1 MMRYTI
7 QQALISVLLIL
18 ASSVA
23 SAQDSPPNLIPNQII
38 GPQRPFEENPA
49 TTWRFGYSVSMS
61 ANTALAGMFA
71 WNDDINSGRVAVF
84 SKKGRLWKRTGTI
97 EPLDSVAGDS
107 FGEEVLALPGNLA
120 VVGGGGKIY
129 AFQRVDQE
137 WQQLRKIEGL
147 YGTMVGQGHT
157 AVISAGFDSA
167 GMETVEIYRVGGQG
181 GLKLV
186 QTLTT
191 GEGIPSVGFGGGLA
205 ISHNTLAIGASSDDD
220 GRGAVYVFN
229 REGSRWVKRQKLV
242 ISDSAG
248 FGNTQA
254 MDGDLMVGAGCG
266 GLCVFKRVHGLWSQQ
281 QSIEPPRLSFGFGG
295 SLALQNGTLAVGGA
309 ALLNGTEFR
318 DQVVLYQWDGHEF
331 KLAAQ
336 VLSSHANGSPVR
348 VALSRSTL
356 MSGHAYFPNDVERN
370 IFVGHG
376 ELFDLHHCRFADDAD
391 ALAQRS
397 LRQRHDDA
405 LSQLCRSSSR

>member
-18 ASSVA
+18 ASAAA

-38 GPQRPFEENPA
+38 GPQRPFEEDPTA
-49 TTWRFGYSVSMS
+49 TWRFGYSVSLS

-84 SKKGRLWKRTGTI
+84 SKKGKLWKRTGTI
-97 EPLDSVAGDS
+97 EPSDPVAGDS
-107 FGEEVLALPGNLA
+107 FGENVLALPENLA
-120 VVGGGGKIY
+120 LVGAGGAIY
-129 AFQRVDQE
+129 AFQRVGQE

-147 YGTMVGQGHT
+147 YGQMAGQDHT
-157 AVISAGFDSA
+157 VAIDAGFDFA
-167 GMETVEIYRVGGQG
+167 DMETVEIYRVGGQG
-181 GLKLV
+181 GLELV

-191 GEGIPSVGFGGGLA
+191 GEGIQSVGFGIGLA
-205 ISHNTLAIGASSDDD
+205 MSHNTLAIGAYADDD

-242 ISDSAG
+242 TSDFGG
-248 FGNTQA
+248 FGYTLV
-254 MDGDLMVGAGCG
+254 MDGDLMAVTGCG

-281 QSIEPPRLSFGFGG
+281 QTIEQPRSSFSFGDT
-295 SLALQNGTLAVGGA
+295 LALQDGTLAVGGS
-309 ALLNGTEFR
+309 ALLNGTEFH
-318 DQVVLYQWDGHEF
+318 DQVLLYQWDGHEF

-336 VLSSHANGSPVR
+336 VLSPHANGSPVR
-348 VALSRSTL
+348 VALSHSTL
-356 MSGHAYFPNDVERN
+356 MSGHAYFPND
-370 IFVGHG
+370 VGHG

-391 ALAQRS
+391 ALAQSS
-397 LRQRHDDA
+397 LRQNQWHDDA
-405 LSQLCRSSSR
+405 LGRLCRRFGERH